1 MFPEFAASFAAAP
14 PPLSPMGVPT
24 MAGADVRTRALQD
37 VSGPAIG
44 LMITAVLG
52 ALASLVGIVM
62 SVLGV
67 SMSSMQN
74 FNANGQNAEMM
85 RVMQMFAGTL
95 GIVFRIVGILVCV
108 FIFFGALKMKK
119 LENYGLCMGASI
131 VAMIPCISPCCLI
144 GLPIG
149 IWALVVLSKPEVKS
163 SFS

>member
-1 MFPEFAASFAAAP
+1 
-14 PPLSPMGVPT
+14 
-24 MAGADVRTRALQD
+24 
-37 VSGPAIG
+37 
-44 LMITAVLG
+44 
-52 ALASLVGIVM
+52 M

-67 SMSSMQN
+67 GMSSMQN
-74 FNANGQNAEMM
+74 FNTNGQNAEMF

-95 GIVFRIVGILVCV
+95 GIVFRIIGILVCV